1 MAYRPTSDRIL
12 FITTTVLTVFG
23 LVMVY
28 SASSAVASSRY
39 GASSYFFLRQLAF
52 AAAGYVLMIA
62 LMKIDYRVWEKEKA
76 LRYLLVGC
84 AGLLILVFSQPTV
97 NHAHRW
103 FRYGPLSFQPSEIA
117 KLVLLVFLASYLRKY
132 DPEINDLRTRLLPCL
147 ALVGLYAGLIAVEPD
162 LGQALCVIAIAVLLL
177 FIAGLSWGYI
187 AGAFLLSVPVFYFAI
202 MRVPYRWERIRVF
215 LNPFHDPLGA
225 GWNVSQ
231 SLTAVGSGGI
241 LGLGLGDS
249 RQKLFFLPEA
259 HSDFIFAVISE
270 ELGLV
275 GASFVLLLFL
285 VFFYRGLKIT
295 FRAPDKFGFY
305 LGMGITLLVVLQA
318 FVNISMALSLMP
330 AKGIALP
337 FVSQGGSSLL
347 LNLMATGILL
357 NIAQYGEENSRKARR
372 A

>member
-12 FITTTVLTVFG
+12 FITATLLTVFG

-28 SASSAVASSRY
+28 SASSTVALSRY
-39 GASSYFFLRQLAF
+39 GASAHFFIRQLAF
-52 AAAGYVLMIA
+52 AVAGYVMMIA
-62 LMKIDYRVWEKEKA
+62 LMRTDYRIWEKEKP
-76 LRYLLVGC
+76 LWWLLAGC
-84 AGLLILVFSQPTV
+84 FVMLVLVFAQPTV

-103 FRYGPLSFQPSEIA
+103 FRYGPLSFQPSEIV
-117 KLVLLVFLASYLRKY
+117 KLVLLIFLASYLRKHES
-132 DPEINDLRTRLLPCL
+132 EINDLRTRLLPCL
-147 ALVGLYAGLIAVEPD
+147 ALVALFAGLIAIEPD
-162 LGQALCVIAIAVLLL
+162 LGQALCVLAITVLLL
-177 FIAGLSWGYI
+177 FIAGLSWVYI
-187 AGAFLLSVPVFYFAI
+187 AGAGLLSIPVFYFGVV
-202 MRVPYRWERIRVF
+202 RVPYRWERVKVF

-231 SLTAVGSGGI
+231 SLTAVGNGGV

-249 RQKLFFLPEA
+249 RQKMFFLPEA

-270 ELGLV
+270 ELGLL
-275 GASFVLLLFL
+275 GASFVLLMFL
-285 VFFYRGLKIT
+285 IFFYRGLKIT

-305 LGMGITLLVVLQA
+305 LGMGITMLVVLQA
-318 FVNISMALSLMP
+318 LVNISMALSLMP

-357 NIAQYGEENSRKARR
+357 NIAQYGDDHSRKVQR